1 VPCRSSVIAW
11 GATISIVRPGPHRK
25 DTYGVIS
32 DTRVTYARYRPTSS
46 RNGLAALDSKNR
58 SGQGVKDGLT
68 DGLDERR
75 EARRAM
81 ARQKVRPRAF
91 ARFSHAAIE
100 EIDNWHGWRLWRDD
114 GSMRLMRPLPVF
126 PSPIRRSFEVACK
139 RCLVP
144 TRPTRWCAP
153 PGCGAEL
160 IALDVAGVLELR
172 RRVVLPFAPERF
184 RQTSVTDRPG
194 DWGPLFDR
202 IIGEVRAEGDLV
214 VLGLHEG
221 DLPTYAAANEA
232 ILNEAEALAGGEP
245 WQVVA
250 VIVWEGR
257 VRGPD
262 DLTEAFATLARARG
276 HAVREVLTV

>member
-1 VPCRSSVIAW
+1 MARVAALAGRRIDAADA
-11 GATISIVRPGPHRK
+11 ATSRFPLANTEIVRGRLQTLFSADET
-25 DTYGVIS
+25 DTVVCS
-32 DTRVTYARYRPTSS
+32 A
-46 RNGLAALDSKNR
+46 
-58 SGQGVKDGLT
+58 
-68 DGLDERR
+68 
-75 EARRAM
+75 
-81 ARQKVRPRAF
+81 
-91 ARFSHAAIE
+91 
-100 EIDNWHGWRLWRDD
+100 
-114 GSMRLMRPLPVF
+114 
-126 PSPIRRSFEVACK
+126 
-139 RCLVP
+139 
-144 TRPTRWCAP
+144 
-153 PGCGAEL
+153 GCGAEL